1 MRSPI
6 LLILLLSASTLALSL
21 HETHDSPS
29 DHGSLHYYH
38 RFARDH
44 TSPLNTHIPL
54 QEHYSN
60 ERNLR
65 KQTYKITD
73 QIKTVERQAGFHER
87 AVKHQ
92 LLALKNQANKLEN
105 NAAADSKVANQ
116 KEQSIKEDINHSEKF
131 REIYSQRGK
140 ENSEKLASALPDQVP
155 SMTELVKFDH
165 ERTAHWTQKETRQQA
180 DLESTVS
187 GDIKEGAKNA
197 DM

>member
-1 MRSPI
+1 
-6 LLILLLSASTLALSL
+6 
-21 HETHDSPS
+21 
-29 DHGSLHYYH
+29 
-38 RFARDH
+38 
-44 TSPLNTHIPL
+44 L

-105 NAAADSKVANQ
+105 NAAADLKVASQ
-116 KEQSIKEDINHSEKF
+116 KEQAIKEDINHSEKF
-131 REIYSQRGK
+131 REIYTQRGK
-140 ENSEKLASALPDQVP
+140 ENSEKLASALPDQV
-155 SMTELVKFDH
+155 SSRTELVKFDH
-165 ERTAHWTQKETRQQA
+165 ERTAHWIQKETRQQA
-180 DLESTVS
+180 DLQGTVS
-187 GDIKEGAKNA
+187 EDIKKTAKNS